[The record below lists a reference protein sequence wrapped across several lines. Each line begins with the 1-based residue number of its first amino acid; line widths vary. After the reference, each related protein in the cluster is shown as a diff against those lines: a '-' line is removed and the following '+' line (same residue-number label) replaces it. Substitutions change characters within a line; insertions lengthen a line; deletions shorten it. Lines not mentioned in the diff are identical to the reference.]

1 MKWWAGSFFWRTL
14 AVLVI
19 ALVASQAA
27 SFWLFRQQVQ
37 QPRLAMGIGQF
48 VSHLKTIHAALSGLP
63 PGAEREFIE
72 RLAEKEG
79 IRVFPAH
86 GHEPG
91 RPAGDRPAGDRP
103 GMRLFRERIKALFGD
118 DAEVFVRPGAP
129 GEFRVRFRAGE
140 RDYWVAFP
148 RNRVERDSTD
158 ALLYWMLA
166 GVGIAILAT
175 ALIAWRLNRPLA
187 RLAKAAGDL
196 GRGGDPSPVPESGPS
211 EVRAVA
217 RAFNR
222 MKESLKD
229 EERERTT
236 FLAGISHDLRTPLAR
251 LRLDVEML
259 GDRVEAG
266 TQKGMV
272 ADIEDMNAIIDQ
284 FIDYARS
291 EATEVFAPVNLSWL
305 AKDCAERVARAGAQV
320 KCELAEVPVLMLR
333 PLAIQRLVDNL
344 IQNAARHGGGEIVV
358 RTTVAG
364 GVATLAVLDRGP
376 GIPPG
381 EIERL
386 KEPFTRR
393 DEARSGRS
401 GAGLGLAIVARIAKA
416 HGARF
421 DLAAREGGGLAAS
434 VSFPVAA

>member
-14 AVLVI
+14 AVLVV

-27 SFWLFRQQVQ
+27 SFLLFRQQVQ
-37 QPRLAMGIGQF
+37 QPRYARGIGQF
-48 VSHLKTIHAALSGLP
+48 VSHLKTIHAALNTLP
-63 PGAEREFIE
+63 PGAEREFLE

-79 IRVFPAH
+79 IRVVPAR
-86 GHEPG
+86 GDDPG
-91 RPAGDRPAGDRP
+91 RPAGNRP
-103 GMRLFRERIKALFGD
+103 GMHMFRERIKALFGE
-118 DAEVFVRPGAP
+118 DAEVFVGPGAP
-129 GEFRVRFRAGE
+129 GELRVRLRADD
-140 RDYWVAFP
+140 RAYWVTFP
-148 RNRVERDSTD
+148 RNRVERDNTD

-187 RLAKAAGDL
+187 RLALAAQDL
-196 GRGGDPSPVPESGPS
+196 GKGGDPPPVPETGPS

-217 RAFNR
+217 RAFNS
-222 MKESLKD
+222 MKESLKR

-236 FLAGISHDLRTPLAR
+236 FLAGISHDLRTPLSR

-259 GDRVEAG
+259 EGRVDPAS
-266 TQKGMV
+266 QKGMV

-291 EATEVFAPVNLSWL
+291 EAAEAFSPVDLSALARDCTARAARTGAPVT
-305 AKDCAERVARAGAQV
+305 
-320 KCELAEVPVLMLR
+320 CELAVLPVLMLR
-333 PLAIQRLVDNL
+333 PLAVQRLVDNL
-344 IQNAARHGGGEIVV
+344 IQNAVKHGGGEVLV
-358 RTTVAG
+358 RTTLAG
-364 GVATLAVLDRGP
+364 REATLSVLDRGP
-376 GIPPG
+376 GIPAQD
-381 EIERL
+381 IERL

-421 DLAAREGGGLAAS
+421 DLAPREGGGLSAS
-434 VSFPVAA
+434 VAFPIAA

>member
-37 QPRLAMGIGQF
+37 QPRMAMGIGQF
-48 VSHLKTIHAALSGLP
+48 VSHLKTIHAALNTLP
-63 PGAEREFIE
+63 PGAEREFME

-79 IRVFPAH
+79 IRIFPAS
-86 GHEPG
+86 GDEPG
-91 RPAGDRPAGDRP
+91 RPAGDRP
-103 GMRLFRERIKALFGD
+103 GMHMFRERIKGLFGED
-118 DAEVFVRPGAP
+118 TEVFVRPGEP
-129 GEFRVRFRAGE
+129 GVLWVRLRAGT
-140 RDYWVAFP
+140 RQYWVAFP
-148 RNRVERDSTD
+148 RNRVERDNTD

-175 ALIAWRLNRPLA
+175 ALIAWRLNRPLTRIA
-187 RLAKAAGDL
+187 QAAEHL
-196 GRGGDPSPVPESGPS
+196 GKGGDPQPVPETGPS

-222 MKESLKD
+222 MKDSLKA

-259 GDRVEAG
+259 EGRVEPG

-272 ADIEDMNAIIDQ
+272 EDIEDMNAIIDQ

-291 EATEVFAPVNLSWL
+291 EATEAFAPVDASSL
-305 AKDCAERVARAGAQV
+305 AKDCAERAARDGADV
-320 KCELAEVPVLMLR
+320 RCELADVPVLMLR
-333 PLAIQRLVDNL
+333 PLAMQRLVDNL
-344 IQNAARHGGGEIVV
+344 LQNAAKHGGGEILV
-358 RTTVAG
+358 RTASAG
-364 GVATLAVLDRGP
+364 REVTISVLDRGP

-393 DEARSGRS
+393 DEARSGKS
-401 GAGLGLAIVARIAKA
+401 GAGLGLAIVARVAKA

-421 DLAAREGGGLAAS
+421 DLAPREGGGLAAT
-434 VSFPVAA
+434 VAFPVAA

>member
-27 SFWLFRQQVQ
+27 TFLLFRQQVQ
-37 QPRLAMGIGQF
+37 QPRMAMGIGQF

-79 IRVFPAH
+79 IRVFPAQ

-91 RPAGDRPAGDRP
+91 RPAGDRP
-103 GMRLFRERIKALFGD
+103 GMRMFRERIKALFGD
-118 DAEVFVRPGAP
+118 DAEVFVRPGSP
-129 GEFRVRFRAGE
+129 GEFRVRFRAAGRE
-140 RDYWVAFP
+140 YWVAFP
-148 RNRVERDSTD
+148 RNRVERDNID

-166 GVGIAILAT
+166 GVAIAIAAT

-187 RLAKAAGDL
+187 RLAKAAEDL
-196 GRGGDPSPVPESGPS
+196 GRGGDPAPVPESGPS

-222 MKESLKD
+222 MKASLKH

-259 GDRVEAG
+259 DKRVDPG
-266 TQKGMV
+266 TQQGMV
-272 ADIEDMNAIIDQ
+272 SDIEDMNAIIDQ

-291 EATEVFAPVNLSWL
+291 EATEAFAPVELSAL
-305 AKDCAERVARAGAQV
+305 ARDCAARSARTGARVS
-320 KCELAEVPVLMLR
+320 CELAEVPVLMLR
-333 PLAIQRLVDNL
+333 PLAMQRLVDNL
-344 IQNAARHGGGEIVV
+344 IQNAARHGGGEILV
-358 RTTVAG
+358 RTTISGREA
-364 GVATLAVLDRGP
+364 AIAVLDRGP

-381 EIERL
+381 DIERL

-401 GAGLGLAIVARIAKA
+401 GAGLGLAIVARVAKA

-421 DLAAREGGGLAAS
+421 DLAAREGGGLVAS
-434 VSFPVAA
+434 VAFPVVA

>member
-1 MKWWAGSFFWRTL
+1 MNWWAGSFFWRTL
-14 AVLVI
+14 AVLVV

-37 QPRLAMGIGQF
+37 QPRMMMGIGHF
-48 VSHLKTIHAALSGLP
+48 VSHLKTIHAALNTLP
-63 PGAEREFIE
+63 PGAEREFID
-72 RLAEKEG
+72 RLAEREG
-79 IRVFPAH
+79 IRVMPAR
-86 GHEPG
+86 GEMPG
-91 RPAGDRPAGDRP
+91 RPAGDRP
-103 GMRLFRERIKALFGD
+103 GMHMFRERLKALFGED
-118 DAEVFVRPGAP
+118 TEVFVRPGAP
-129 GEFRVRFRAGE
+129 GEFWVRLHAGE
-140 RDYWVAFP
+140 REFWVAFP
-148 RNRVERDSTD
+148 RSRVDRDNTD

-166 GVGIAILAT
+166 GVAIAIGAT
-175 ALIAWRLNRPLA
+175 GLIAWRLNRPLA
-187 RLAKAAGDL
+187 RLARAAEDL
-196 GRGGDPSPVPESGPS
+196 GKGGDPEPVPESGPS

-222 MKESLKD
+222 MKESLKH

-259 GDRVEAG
+259 EGRVEPG

-272 ADIEDMNAIIDQ
+272 TDIEDMNAIIDQ

-291 EATEVFAPVNLSWL
+291 EATEAFAPVDLSSL
-305 AKDCAERVARAGAQV
+305 ARDCCERAARAGAQV
-320 KCELAEVPVLMLR
+320 KCELAELPVLMLR
-333 PLAIQRLVDNL
+333 PLAARRLVDNL
-344 IQNAARHGGGEIVV
+344 LQNAVKHAGGEILV
-358 RTTVAG
+358 RTASRG
-364 GVATLAVLDRGP
+364 GEASVAVLDRGP
-376 GIPPG
+376 GIAPA

-421 DLAAREGGGLAAS
+421 DLLPRDGGGLEARVAFPAS
-434 VSFPVAA
+434 A

>member
-1 MKWWAGSFFWRTL
+1 MRWWAGSFFWRTL

-27 SFWLFRQQVQ
+27 SFLLFRQQVQ
-37 QPRLAMGIGQF
+37 QPRMAMRIGQF
-48 VSHLKTIHAALSGLP
+48 VSHLKTIHAALNTLP
-63 PGAEREFIE
+63 PGAEREFID

-79 IRVFPAH
+79 IRVFPAS
-86 GHEPG
+86 GHDGG
-91 RPAGDRPAGDRP
+91 RIAADMP
-103 GMRLFRERIKALFGD
+103 GMRMFRERIKGLFGD

-129 GEFRVRFRAGE
+129 GILWVRLHAGN
-140 RDYWVAFP
+140 RDFWVAFP
-148 RNRVERDSTD
+148 RNRVDRDNTD

-166 GVGIAILAT
+166 GVAIAILAT

-187 RLAKAAGDL
+187 RLAKAAEDL
-196 GRGGDPSPVPESGPS
+196 GKGGDPPPVPESGPS

-222 MKESLKD
+222 MKDDLKH

-259 GDRVEAG
+259 EGRVDGG

-272 ADIEDMNAIIDQ
+272 SDIEDMNAIIDQ

-291 EATEVFAPVNLSWL
+291 EATEAFAPVNLSSL
-305 AKDCAERVARAGAQV
+305 AKDCAERAARAGARV
-320 KCELAEVPVLMLR
+320 SCELADTPVLMLR
-333 PLAIQRLVDNL
+333 PLAVQRLVDNL
-344 IQNAARHGGGEIVV
+344 VQNAVKHGGGEVLL
-358 RTTVAG
+358 RTASAG
-364 GVATLAVLDRGP
+364 REVTLSVLDRGP
-376 GIPPG
+376 GIPPAD
-381 EIERL
+381 IERL

-401 GAGLGLAIVARIAKA
+401 GAGLGLAIVGRIAKA

-421 DLAAREGGGLAAS
+421 DLAPREGGGLAAS
-434 VSFPVAA
+434 VAFPVAT

>member
-1 MKWWAGSFFWRTL
+1 MKWWGGSFFWRTL

-27 SFWLFRQQVQ
+27 SFWIFRHLVQ
-37 QPRLAMGIGQF
+37 QPRMAMGIGQF
-48 VSHLKTIHAALSGLP
+48 VSHLKTIHAALNTLP
-63 PGAEREFIE
+63 PGAEREFLGQ
-72 RLAEKEG
+72 LAEKEG
-79 IRVFPAH
+79 IRVFPAM

-91 RPAGDRPAGDRP
+91 RPAADMP
-103 GMRLFRERIKALFGD
+103 GMRMFRARIKALFGEET
-118 DAEVFVRPGAP
+118 EVFVRPGAP
-129 GEFRVRFRAGE
+129 GILWVRMVAGPRAF
-140 RDYWVAFP
+140 WVAFP
-148 RNRVERDSTD
+148 RNRVDRDNTD
-158 ALLYWMLA
+158 ALVYWMIA
-166 GVGIAILAT
+166 GVAIAIAAT
-175 ALIAWRLNRPLA
+175 GLIAWRLNRPLA
-187 RLAKAAGDL
+187 RLARAAEAL
-196 GRGGDPSPVPESGPS
+196 GRGGDPEPVPESGPS

-259 GDRVEAG
+259 EGRVAAE

-272 ADIEDMNAIIDQ
+272 DDIEDMNAIIDQ

-291 EATEVFAPVNLSWL
+291 EATEAFEPVNLSWL
-305 AKDCAERVARAGAQV
+305 ARECAERAARAGARAT
-320 KCELAEVPVLMLR
+320 CELAETPLLMLR
-333 PLAIQRLVDNL
+333 PLAARRLVDNL
-344 IQNAARHGGGEIVV
+344 IQNAAKHAGGDIVV
-358 RTTVAG
+358 RTTAG
-364 GVATLAVLDRGP
+364 EREVSVAVLDRGP
-376 GIPPG
+376 GIAPAD
-381 EIERL
+381 IERL

-393 DEARSGRS
+393 DDARSGRS

-421 DLAAREGGGLAAS
+421 DLAPREGGGLAAS
-434 VSFPVAA
+434 VAFPVSA

>member
-37 QPRLAMGIGQF
+37 QPRQALGIGQF
-48 VSHLKTIHAALSGLP
+48 VSHLKTIHAALESLT
-63 PGAEREFIE
+63 PGGEREFLE

-79 IRVFPAH
+79 IRVFPAR
-86 GHEPG
+86 GNEPG
-91 RPAGDRPAGDRP
+91 RPAADRP
-103 GMRLFRERIKALFGD
+103 GMHMFRDRIKGLFGD
-118 DAEVFVRPGAP
+118 DAEVFVRPGEP
-129 GEFRVRFRAGE
+129 GVLWVRLNAGN
-140 RDYWVAFP
+140 RGYWVAFP
-148 RNRVERDSTD
+148 RNRVERDNTD
-158 ALLYWMLA
+158 ALLAWMLA
-166 GVGIAILAT
+166 SMAIATFAT

-187 RLAKAAGDL
+187 GLARAAEDL
-196 GRGGDPSPVPESGPS
+196 GKGGDPPPLPETGPS

-217 RAFNR
+217 RAFNQ
-222 MKESLKD
+222 MKESLKK

-251 LRLDVEML
+251 MRLDVEML
-259 GDRVEAG
+259 EGRVEPG

-272 ADIEDMNAIIDQ
+272 TDIEDMNAIIDQ

-291 EATEVFAPVNLSWL
+291 EAMEGFHPVNLSSL
-305 AKDCAERVARAGAQV
+305 AKDCAARAARAGAQV
-320 KCELAEVPVLMLR
+320 KCELAETPVLMLR
-333 PLAIQRLVDNL
+333 PLAMQRLLENL
-344 IQNAARHGGGEIVV
+344 VQNAAKHGGGEILVSTAV
-358 RTTVAG
+358 SAG
-364 GVATLAVLDRGP
+364 EVTLAVSDRGP
-376 GIPPG
+376 GIAAQD
-381 EIERL
+381 IERL

-401 GAGLGLAIVARIAKA
+401 GAGLGLAIVNRIAKA

-421 DLAAREGGGLAAS
+421 DLAPREGGGLVATVA
-434 VSFPVAA
+434 FPVAA

>member
-37 QPRLAMGIGQF
+37 QPRMGMAIGSF
-48 VSHLKTIHAALSGLP
+48 VSHLRTIHAALSTLP
-63 PGAEREFIE
+63 PGAEREFLE

-79 IRVFPAH
+79 IRVFPAR
-86 GHEPG
+86 GEMPG
-91 RPAGDRPAGDRP
+91 RLAGDRP
-103 GMRLFRERIKALFGD
+103 GMHMFRERIKALFGED
-118 DAEVFVRPGAP
+118 TEVFVRPGTP
-129 GEFRVRFRAGE
+129 GEFWVRLRAADRE
-140 RDYWVAFP
+140 FWVAFP
-148 RNRVERDSTD
+148 RNRVDRDNTD

-166 GVGIAILAT
+166 GVAIAIAAT
-175 ALIAWRLNRPLA
+175 GLIAWRLNRPLA
-187 RLAKAAGDL
+187 RLARAAEAL
-196 GRGGDPSPVPESGPS
+196 GKGGDPEPVPESGPS

-217 RAFNR
+217 AAFNR
-222 MKESLKD
+222 MKESLKHD
-229 EERERTT
+229 ERERTT

-251 LRLDVEML
+251 LRLDAEML
-259 GDRVEAG
+259 EGRVDAA
-266 TQKGMV
+266 TQKGMI

-284 FIDYARS
+284 FIDFARS
-291 EATEVFAPVNLSWL
+291 EATEAYSPVDLG
-305 AKDCAERVARAGAQV
+305 AVARGCAERAARAGARV
-320 KCELAEVPVLMLR
+320 GCELAELPPLMLR

-344 IQNAARHGGGEIVV
+344 IQNAAKHGGGEILV
-358 RTTVAG
+358 RTARRGDEAV
-364 GVATLAVLDRGP
+364 VSVLDRGP
-376 GIPPG
+376 GIPAAD
-381 EIERL
+381 IERL

-421 DLAAREGGGLAAS
+421 DLAPRDGGGLEAS
-434 VSFPVAA
+434 VAFPVAA

>member
-48 VSHLKTIHAALSGLP
+48 VSHLKTIQAALNSLP
-63 PGAEREFIE
+63 PGSDREFIE

-79 IRVFPAH
+79 IRVFPAR
-86 GHEPG
+86 GNEPG
-91 RPAGDRPAGDRP
+91 VPAGDMP
-103 GMRLFRERIKALFGD
+103 GLRMFRERIKGVFGG

-129 GEFRVRFRAGE
+129 GVLWVRLRAGN
-140 RDYWVAFP
+140 RDFWVAFP
-148 RNRVERDSTD
+148 RNRVERASTD

-166 GVGIAILAT
+166 GVAIAILAT
-175 ALIAWRLNRPLA
+175 ALIAWRLNRPLT
-187 RLAKAAGDL
+187 RLAKAAEDL
-196 GRGGDPSPVPESGPS
+196 GQGGDPAPVPETGPS

-222 MKESLKD
+222 MKESLKS

-236 FLAGISHDLRTPLAR
+236 FLAGISHDLRTPLSR

-259 GDRVEAG
+259 EGRVESG
-266 TQKGMV
+266 TQEGMV

-291 EATEVFAPVNLSWL
+291 EAAEAFVPVNLSSL
-305 AKDCAERVARAGAQV
+305 VRDCAERAARAGAQV
-320 KCELAEVPVLMLR
+320 KCELGEFPVLMLR
-333 PLAIQRLVDNL
+333 PLAVQRLVDNL
-344 IQNAARHGGGEIVV
+344 IQNAVKHGGGEVLV
-358 RTTVAG
+358 RTCASASEATVC
-364 GVATLAVLDRGP
+364 VRDRGP

-381 EIERL
+381 DMERL

-401 GAGLGLAIVARIAKA
+401 GAGLGLAIVARIAKV

-421 DLAAREGGGLAAS
+421 DLAPRDGGGLSAS
-434 VSFPVAA
+434 VAFPVAA